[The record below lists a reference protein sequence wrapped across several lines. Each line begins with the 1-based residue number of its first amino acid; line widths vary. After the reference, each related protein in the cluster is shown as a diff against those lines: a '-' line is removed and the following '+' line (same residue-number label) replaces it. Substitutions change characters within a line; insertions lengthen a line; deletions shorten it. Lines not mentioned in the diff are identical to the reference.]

1 MKTNE
6 IKALEKYEKQ
16 VQDLIA
22 KNQQDIAKYQDSL
35 KQAQDNLKQ
44 AKDKAYSALN
54 AADPEGYAAAC
65 ESVRQCEDYVT
76 FFETKLEEAKT
87 GSIISKNDADKIK
100 AAIKSIIEKRREA
113 AQQELDAMEAK
124 GADILIDH
132 KNLRDLA
139 SKLYSTI
146 ERKVERTSNPSNTL
160 MDPTGNLRAPNIV
173 ACFGQ
178 RIRKQ
183 ELGK

>member
-1 MKTNE
+1 MKSNE

-87 GSIISKNDADKIK
+87 GSIISQKDAD
-100 AAIKSIIEKRREA
+100 AIKEDIKRIVEKRREA
-113 AQQELDAMEAK
+113 DQKELDEIEVK
-124 GADILIDH
+124 GADILIEYKGLKDRAF
-132 KNLRDLA
+132 KICNTLEL
-139 SKLYSTI
+139 
-146 ERKVERTSNPSNTL
+146 KVERTSNPKISLLNYAG
-160 MDPTGNLRAPNIV
+160 DLRHPHIT

-178 RIRKQ
+178 RLRKQ
-183 ELGK
+183 ELGR